1 MSNPVENLKPVQAR
15 KVQEELDA
23 MLKRRDEED
32 KLIAASRAK
41 LRTFNKAQEH
51 KLNSEVAGVL
61 REYAEKDEK
70 FVEVLAV
77 CLYYANLKMSK
88 SYQLSEGDAA
98 LIAKYPQKAPPV
110 QSVEPAKVMPP
121 AVKVEAPAPIATP
134 AKIAPVAPVAPFP
147 VKPGPAVV
155 VVGSNT
161 KPVQV

>member
-1 MSNPVENLKPVQAR
+1 
-15 KVQEELDA
+15 
-23 MLKRRDEED
+23 
-32 KLIAASRAK
+32 

-98 LIAKYPQKAPPV
+98 LIKKHPQKAPPV
-110 QSVEPAKVMPP
+110 QSVKPNEVVPP
-121 AVKVEAPAPIATP
+121 AVKVEAPAPIASP
-134 AKIAPVAPVAPFP
+134 AKAAPIAPVP

-161 KPVQV
+161 KPVQA